1 MIKHPKVCKRYDCPF
16 NIPPSDP
23 AKFGRCKILE
33 RKERHVDAYLSMSAE
48 DCLWAEYPEVVTGG
62 QTLPPPKPPLSEKL
76 FTFKEL
82 WEGLQPKIVKVD
94 MKMNGDLLIVTGLCT
109 DNKHRII
116 FQTFDSPKMFELK
129 DYIGMTLNQ
138 ARKWKDEQK
147 HRYIALKEAAKQGWI
162 GGLPD
167 VPGDSGNDSYHTD
180 DMDTVPGLRSE
191 DTALQGQV
199 PEEDGSADMEWGII
213 G

>member
-1 MIKHPKVCKRYDCPF
+1 MIKHPKVCGRTDCPF
-16 NIPPSDP
+16 NTPPREP
-23 AKFGRCKILE
+23 GKMGRCTIIE
-33 RKERHVDAYLSMSAE
+33 RKPRNVDAYLSMTSE
-48 DCLWAEYPEVVTGG
+48 NCPWAEYPEAVTGAK
-62 QTLPPPKPPLSEKL
+62 TKPSTEQKSAKL

-82 WEGLQPKIVKVD
+82 WQGLQPKIASVD
-94 MKMNGDLLIVTGLCT
+94 MQMNDELFIVTALMT
-109 DNKHRII
+109 DGTHRIV
-116 FQTFDSPKMFELK
+116 FQTFDSPKMFEIK
-129 DYIGMTLNQ
+129 EYVGMTIKG

-167 VPGDSGNDSYHTD
+167 VPGDTDDDNDTVN

-191 DTALQGQV
+191 DTALPGDAS
-199 PEEDGSADMEWGII
+199 EEDGHTDMEWGMI

>member
-1 MIKHPKVCKRYDCPF
+1 MIKHPKVCKKYDCPF

-23 AKFGRCKILE
+23 ANFGRCKILE

-48 DCLWAEYPEVVTGG
+48 DCLWAEYTEVVTGG
-62 QTLPPPKPPLSEKL
+62 EALPPPKLPLSEKL

-82 WEGLQPKIVKVD
+82 WQGLQPKIVKVD
-94 MKMNGDLLIVTGLCT
+94 MRMNGELLIVTGLFT

-129 DYIGMTLNQ
+129 DYIGMTLKQ

-162 GGLPD
+162 GGMPD
-167 VPGDSGNDSYHTD
+167 VQWDTD
-180 DMDTVPGLRSE
+180 DDNDTVNDMGTMPDLRSE
-191 DTALQGQV
+191 DTAVQRQV
-199 PEEDGSADMEWGII
+199 SEEDGNTDME
-213 G
+213 